1 MKRKTVVKA
10 HIIGAIIAV
19 ITIATFFTF
28 SLIAEINGD
37 EAFIKQVKK
46 GILFS
51 LPLLLVAM
59 PMLNITGNKLAAKS
73 QNPIVLAKRRRMKF
87 VLVNGITLISLACF
101 LYYRSH
107 YQAIDGFFLTAQIAE
122 FALGLTN
129 LTLIG
134 MNIKSGFQL
143 SGRLKKR

>member
-10 HIIGAIIAV
+10 HIIGSIIAA
-19 ITIATFFTF
+19 ITITMFFTF
-28 SLIAEINGD
+28 SLIAEIKGD
-37 EAFIKQVKK
+37 ETFIKQVKE

-59 PMLNITGNKLAAKS
+59 PMLNITGNKLAGES

-87 VLVNGITLISLACF
+87 VLANGITLISLACF

-107 YQAIDGFFLTAQIAE
+107 YQAIDGIFLTAQIAE
-122 FALGLTN
+122 FTLGLTN

-134 MNIKSGFQL
+134 INIKNGIQL
-143 SGRLKKR
+143 SGG